1 MKQVNIAEI
10 KHHLSDYL
18 KDVEAGND
26 VGICRRNILVAR
38 LTAVPN
44 DQPAV
49 NKTQL
54 GCGKGTVIFMA
65 DLTEPLISPSEWNMF
80 DNGAADETHS

>member
-1 MKQVNIAEI
+1 MKRVNITEI
-10 KHHLSDYL
+10 RHHLSDYL

-26 VGICRRNILVAR
+26 VGICRRNICVAR

-44 DQPAV
+44 DQPAI

-54 GCGKGTVIFMA
+54 GCGRGTVTFMA
-65 DLTEPLISPSEWNMF
+65 DLTEPLISPSELDMF
-80 DNGAADETHS
+80 DSGAADETHS